1 MANVS
6 NLKTTSNIHFCI
18 TNNKLQIDHSDYS
31 LNALY
36 ILKEKHTLIIN
47 GEMDPSMCVFVYC
60 FQNEQFFSLVCVQ
73 IKNDNQFIT
82 EFHLMS
88 ATAAVYILF
97 GIYVWRMFSSSKS
110 QCVAL
115 YSIAVVNV
123 AGEITCVLSNGT
135 RVITNN

>member
-36 ILKEKHTLIIN
+36 ILKEKQTLIIN

-97 GIYVWRMFSSSKS
+97 GIYVWWMFSSSKS

-115 YSIAVVNV
+115 YVYCIV
-123 AGEITCVLSNGT
+123 
-135 RVITNN
+135 